1 MINTLDSQPV
11 QINWQLTVAFDRR
24 NRLDLSNLTAVND
37 IDANN
42 DMRNNIVV
50 LTSVRKGS
58 TYRPHHSARC
68 LSIALANPE
77 LTFIMA
83 NCACCYLA
91 SINTPL
97 VRAFVPLG
105 RRRCRATTRRAC
117 AASTVSAPCRFS
129 CSAPTAESPSTRL
142 VLGMC
147 VTRATRR
154 VDFFFFFFPPQSAAQ
169 CCPK

>member
-83 NCACCYLA
+83 NCACCHLV
-91 SINTPL
+91 SINTSL
-97 VRAFVPLG
+97 LRAFVPLG
-105 RRRCRATTRRAC
+105 RRRCRATTRRKLARMCC
-117 AASTVSAPCRFS
+117 AYSERAMPLQLQCADCRVAIDAPLARHVCDKS
-129 CSAPTAESPSTRL
+129 DKK
-142 VLGMC
+142 G
-147 VTRATRR
+147 
-154 VDFFFFFFPPQSAAQ
+154 
-169 CCPK
+169 